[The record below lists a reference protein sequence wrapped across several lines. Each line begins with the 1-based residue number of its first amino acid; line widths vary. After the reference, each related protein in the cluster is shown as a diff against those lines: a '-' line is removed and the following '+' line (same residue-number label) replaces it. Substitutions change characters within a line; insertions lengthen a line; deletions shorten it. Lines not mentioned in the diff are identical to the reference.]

1 MATTQP
7 DPELLNEYKS
17 RVIPAL
23 REKHGYQNVHQI
35 PKIQKVV
42 VNSCVGAASDSKEA
56 LEIARTEIGMI
67 TGQKPVTTI
76 SKKSIANFKL
86 REGQAIGAKVTLRG
100 RIMYEFLER
109 LIKMS
114 LPRIRD
120 FRGVSTKAF
129 DGNGNYTLGV
139 SDQSIFPEIELD
151 KIKRNIGFDITIVTT
166 ARTNEEAKSLLSELG
181 MPFSDKAKKP
191 PVRKTEEQ
199 QEETADEAAA

>member
-1 MATTQP
+1 MATKLE
-7 DPELLNEYKS
+7 PELQIEYKT

-23 REKHGYQNVHQI
+23 REKHGYKNVNEI
-35 PKIQKVV
+35 PKVAKVV
-42 VNSCVGAASDSKEA
+42 VNTSVGAGSDSKEA
-56 LEIARTEIGMI
+56 LEIARQEISTI
-67 TGQKPVTTI
+67 TGQRPVTTI

-100 RIMYEFLER
+100 ATMYEFLER

-139 SDQSIFPEIELD
+139 TDQSIFPEIELD

-166 ARTNEEAKSLLSELG
+166 ARTNEEAKSLLTELG
-181 MPFSDKAKKP
+181 MPFADKVKKA
-191 PVRKTEEQ
+191 VVQKTEEQ
-199 QEETADEAAA
+199 QEEAPAAA

>member
-1 MATTQP
+1 MATQP
-7 DPELLNEYKS
+7 DPELLDEYKN
-17 RVIPAL
+17 RVVPAL
-23 REKHGYQNVHQI
+23 REKHGYKNIHEI
-35 PKIQKVV
+35 PKVTKVV
-42 VNSCVGAASDSKEA
+42 VNSSVGAGADSKET
-56 LEIARTEIGMI
+56 LEIAKAEIALI
-67 TGQKPVTTI
+67 TGQRPVPTL

-86 REGQAIGAKVTLRG
+86 RKGQAIGAKVTLRG

-181 MPFSDKAKKP
+181 MPFADRAKKP
-191 PVRKTEEQ
+191 AMRKTEEQ
-199 QEETADEAAA
+199 QEEAAGTTA

>member
-1 MATTQP
+1 MEA
-7 DPELLNEYKS
+7 ELQTEYKT

-42 VNSCVGAASDSKEA
+42 VNTSIGSANDPKEA
-56 LEIARTEIGMI
+56 LEIARNEIATI
-67 TGQKPVTTI
+67 TGQRPITTI

-86 REGQAIGAKVTLRG
+86 RDKQAIGAKVTLRG
-100 RIMYEFLER
+100 KTMYEFLER
-109 LIKMS
+109 LIKTA

-139 SDQSIFPEIELD
+139 VDQSIFPEIELD
-151 KIKRNIGFDITIVTT
+151 KIKKNIGFDITIVTS
-166 ARTNEEAKSLLSELG
+166 ARTNEEAKSLLTELG
-181 MPFSDKAKKP
+181 MPFSDRQRLA
-191 PVRKTEEQ
+191 
-199 QEETADEAAA
+199 EAAKAAAAEEAAK

>member
-1 MATTQP
+1 MSTHP
-7 DPELLNEYKS
+7 DPELYSEYKT

-23 REKHGYQNVHQI
+23 REKHGYKNVHQI
-35 PKIQKVV
+35 PKIEKVV
-42 VNSCVGAASDSKEA
+42 VNTSIGAGPDSKEA
-56 LEIARTEIGMI
+56 LEIAKEEIATI
-67 TGQKPVTTI
+67 TGQRPIATL

-86 REGQAIGAKVTLRG
+86 RQGQAIGAKVTLRG
-100 RIMYEFLER
+100 RTMYEFLER
-109 LIKMS
+109 LIKMA

-139 SDQSIFPEIELD
+139 SDQSIFPEVELD

-181 MPFSDKAKKP
+181 MPFADKAKKP
-191 PVRKTEEQ
+191 AVRKTEAQ
-199 QEETADEAAA
+199 QEEAPAAA